1 MHSGTTNRQIVY
13 RPGVGRGTRTNVMNP
28 AGVDDVNLLSTLG
41 AEARGVAADVAEDGQ
56 GQGNDVKEPKLVVF
70 SGGTAFNS
78 VAAGTLRG
86 RVGFQSTQGDLDPH

>member
-1 MHSGTTNRQIVY
+1 
-13 RPGVGRGTRTNVMNP
+13 MNP

-78 VAAGTLRG
+78 VAAGTLRR